1 LEDPIMK
8 YRVLGLSPDQF
19 RHLFDMSDDELARH
33 GAVRR
38 YAEEARSIPCR
49 VSLTEADLGDE
60 LLLITYPH
68 HETDSP
74 YRSAGP
80 IYVRRQAETAYD
92 AVNELPAMQLRR
104 LSSVRGYDAAGFLVE
119 ADVAAGP
126 DLELTVLRFFENAD
140 VDLIHVHN
148 ARPGCFAFRVVRA

>member
-1 LEDPIMK
+1 MN
-8 YRVLGLSPDQF
+8 YRVLGLSPDTF
-19 RHLFDMSDDELARH
+19 RHLFDLSDDELARR
-33 GAVRR
+33 GAVRS
-38 YAEEARSIPCR
+38 YAEEARAIPCR

-60 LLLITYPH
+60 LLLVTYPH
-68 HETDSP
+68 HQTESP

-80 IYVRRQAETAYD
+80 IYVRRRATVPYD

-104 LSSVRGYDAAGFLVE
+104 LSSVRGYDRAGFLQE
-119 ADVAAGP
+119 ADISEGP
-126 DLELTVLRFFENAD
+126 DLEKTLLRFFENAS